1 MTSMFRPVAVLLL
14 AAGTTSAH
22 AADTFSTDT
31 AVAAFSVI
39 DARAGQAAA
48 GADGSAAQQT
58 SHSDR
63 DDRPAVLATLDFL
76 RAGDWTAGAGDA
88 RADGRLLD
96 DGAAGVRRHVGYR
109 HALGP
114 FDVDATL
121 SYTSYPG
128 MRPTF
133 PGAPAAAGYGVGE
146 WSAGLRYGPLSA
158 RYSSTLTGDASG
170 LPGGRG
176 GSYLDLG
183 LRHDLG
189 HAISL
194 MLHAGDGR
202 VPGGSWDWRDLRAG
216 LNRKLEGGWLLAL
229 NYTRAYGAI
238 ASNDRFAL
246 ATGRADPRP
255 AFLSAGRR
263 ALVLSATRRF

>member
-1 MTSMFRPVAVLLL
+1 MTSMLRPVAVLLL
-14 AAGTTSAH
+14 AAGTTSTH
-22 AADTFSTDT
+22 AADTFSNDT
-31 AVAAFSVI
+31 GVATFSDI
-39 DARAGQAAA
+39 GARAGQA
-48 GADGSAAQQT
+48 T
-58 SHSDR
+58 R
-63 DDRPAVLATLDFL
+63 
-76 RAGDWTAGAGDA
+76 GDWIAGDA
-88 RADGRLLD
+88 QADGGLLD

-114 FDVDATL
+114 VDVDATL
-121 SYTSYPG
+121 SYISYPG
-128 MRPTF
+128 MRPTL

-158 RYSSTLTGDASG
+158 RYSSTLSGDASG

-194 MLHAGDGR
+194 RLHAGEGR
-202 VPGGSWDWRDLRAG
+202 VPGGGWDWRDLRAG

-238 ASNDRFAL
+238 GANDRFAL
-246 ATGRADPRP
+246 ATGRVDPRT